1 MKVEYELWRIL
12 NRLYHL
18 EGSPAPKNITLA
30 KTCSSSNSLNWI
42 AWTIDGM
49 LVDIPAKKSQLI
61 ENVKKLVH
69 ANYLEVANNIHYACD
84 YYYLTELGRE
94 AARDIQYE
102 LF

>member
-18 EGSPAPKNITLA
+18 EGSPAPKNITL
-30 KTCSSSNSLNWI
+30 NWI

-49 LVDIPAKKSQLI
+49 IVDIPAKKSQLI

-69 ANYLEVANNIHYACD
+69 ANYLEVTNNIRSECD